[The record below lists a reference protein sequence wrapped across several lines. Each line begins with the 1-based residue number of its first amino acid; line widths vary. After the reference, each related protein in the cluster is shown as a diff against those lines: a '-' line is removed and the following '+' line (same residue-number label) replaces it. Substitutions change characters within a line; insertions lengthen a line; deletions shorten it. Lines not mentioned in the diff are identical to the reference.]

1 MQKSSG
7 REQHKQPDATNTTSS
22 STNSINSWFSPTS
35 PNSLIITEMRSE
47 PSLDKIA
54 FRSAVFP
61 VPRKPVSIVTGIRWS
76 EAFKPLELLLGL
88 KTVD

>member
-1 MQKSSG
+1 
-7 REQHKQPDATNTTSS
+7 
-22 STNSINSWFSPTS
+22 
-35 PNSLIITEMRSE
+35 MRSE